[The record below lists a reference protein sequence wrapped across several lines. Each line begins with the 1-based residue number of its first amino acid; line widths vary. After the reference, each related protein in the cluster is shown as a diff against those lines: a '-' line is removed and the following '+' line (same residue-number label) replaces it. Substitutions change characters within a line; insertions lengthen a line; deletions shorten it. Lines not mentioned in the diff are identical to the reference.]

1 MQSSYVASPLGKAGV
16 GLERVVEEYAD
27 LAESLGGNKLMFS
40 GVVPRFFHAETIWVT
55 FTDKNA
61 GIAKVDKS

>member
-1 MQSSYVASPLGKAGV
+1 
-16 GLERVVEEYAD
+16 
-27 LAESLGGNKLMFS
+27 MFS

-61 GIAKVDKS
+61 DIAKAAKS

>member
-1 MQSSYVASPLGKAGV
+1 M

-40 GVVPRFFHAETIWVT
+40 GVVPRFFYAETIWVT